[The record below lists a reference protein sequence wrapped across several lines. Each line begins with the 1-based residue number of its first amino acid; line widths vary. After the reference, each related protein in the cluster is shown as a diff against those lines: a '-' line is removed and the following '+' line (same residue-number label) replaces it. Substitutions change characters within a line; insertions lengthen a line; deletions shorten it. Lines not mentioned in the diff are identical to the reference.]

1 MGLAGSENLHFQDA
15 LSLLSNPRRRMI
27 ITALQE
33 VGGEACLREVAR
45 RVAEMEGGG
54 GGGLPVGV

>member
-1 MGLAGSENLHFQDA
+1 
-15 LSLLSNPRRRMI
+15 MI

-54 GGGLPVGV
+54 GVASQ